1 MAGVRFAVVGA
12 GAMGSLVAAR
22 LALAS
27 VPVVL
32 LGRASS
38 HLAAIRRSGLCLEEL
53 DGSTQSVPL
62 AATDRL
68 GTVADADVVVL
79 LVKTWAID
87 EALAPL
93 RSRLRP
99 DAMVLTLQNGLGNGA
114 AIRAAL
120 GEVTPAEIVVGVTSQ
135 AALRVG
141 SGVVRHTGMGPTVIG
156 REDGNV
162 DAALTGVTDTLSIA
176 GLPTITVPDIERWV
190 WRKLAVNAAINGL
203 TALAGV
209 QNGTIVED
217 LALREA
223 AVVLADEVEAVAR
236 GHGFE
241 LGDTVAAVDEVATA
255 TATNRS
261 SMLRDLESGVRTEV
275 DAIHGAVVAAGEA
288 VGIDAPANR
297 VVAALIR
304 ARQRGRT
311 STAEVGG
318 TEPDA

>member
-1 MAGVRFAVVGA
+1 MGGVRFVVVGA

-27 VPVVL
+27 VPVAL
-32 LGRASS
+32 LGRPSS
-38 HLAAIRRSGLCLEEL
+38 HLVAIRQSGLCLKDL
-53 DGSTQSVPL
+53 DGSAQSVPL
-62 AATDRL
+62 AATDRWEA
-68 GTVADADVVVL
+68 VADADVVVL

-93 RSRLRP
+93 RSWLRP
-99 DAMVLTLQNGLGNGA
+99 DAMVLTLQNGLGNA
-114 AIRAAL
+114 EAVRSAL
-120 GEVTPAEIVVGVTSQ
+120 GEVTPAAIVVGVTSQ

-141 SGVVRHTGMGPTVIG
+141 SGVVHHTGIGPTMIG

-162 DAALTGVTDTLSIA
+162 DAALTGVADTLSIA
-176 GLPTITVPDIERWV
+176 GLPTIAVPDIERWV

-209 QNGTIVED
+209 RNGTIVED
-217 LALREA
+217 RVLREA
-223 AVVLADEVEAVAR
+223 AGVLADEVEAVAR
-236 GHGFE
+236 GHGLE
-241 LGDTVAAVDEVATA
+241 LGDTLAAVDEVATA
-255 TATNRS
+255 TAANRS

-304 ARQRGRT
+304 ARERGGR
-311 STAEVGG
+311 SKDDGRRK
-318 TEPDA
+318 EPET